1 MEHSYKYI
9 NKYSKAKFHIPA
21 FMIISFYFYYNT
33 LKSKS
38 IIKIYLRFQR
48 ILIPYIIFPTFIFI
62 INNLLFSLFGYSQY
76 NKILLLKYLLYQLIL
91 GSVYHTIFY
100 YQFNL
105 ILFTILF
112 TIIIFIFRKSSIFIF
127 QILLIIGYILQYNYW
142 NFYFFKK
149 YISFVNISLGH
160 ISELIPFAV
169 TGLTFGYLDIITK
182 TKKTTGLSI
191 FYCISII
198 ILTLKFEINKDNI

>member
-112 TIIIFIFRKSSIFIF
+112 TIIIFIFRKKFPFS
-127 QILLIIGYILQYNYW
+127 
-142 NFYFFKK
+142 FFK
-149 YISFVNISLGH
+149 Y
-160 ISELIPFAV
+160 
-169 TGLTFGYLDIITK
+169 Y
-182 TKKTTGLSI
+182 
-191 FYCISII
+191 
-198 ILTLKFEINKDNI
+198 